1 MGTCGTSDFT
11 RFPLIGCLWSGNQT
25 TPPNPMAPWGQ
36 EWKPNL
42 SLSHSESTVILL
54 IFGISWGEQVDTKVV
69 DDGDG
74 GATGSTGSDQ
84 YQVDDVTD
92 ERESGMDK
100 FTY

>member
-1 MGTCGTSDFT
+1 
-11 RFPLIGCLWSGNQT
+11 
-25 TPPNPMAPWGQ
+25 MAPGGQ

-54 IFGISWGEQVDTKVV
+54 IFGISWGEQVDTEVV
-69 DDGDG
+69 DDGAG